1 MRGTIYRRLEQD
13 ARLADEDP
21 WAPLHPSPTELRR
34 AVAEACWEILCEP
47 VQARG
52 SCPFAVCDAFDQAR
66 RDLGLVVLQHRLPK
80 RAFVRSDARREA
92 TLSRGARA

>member
-21 WAPLHPSPTELRR
+21 ETSLHPSSTELRR
-34 AVAEACWEILCEP
+34 AIAETCWGILGEP

-66 RDLGLVVLQHRLPK
+66 RNLTLFVLQHCLPK
-80 RAFVRSDARREA
+80 RAFARSGVRREA

>member
-1 MRGTIYRRLEQD
+1 MRGALYRRLEQD

-21 WAPLHPSPTELRR
+21 WAPLHPSSMELRR
-34 AVAEACWEILCEP
+34 AVAEACWEILGEP

-52 SCPFAVCDAFDQAR
+52 SSPFALGDAFDQAR
-66 RDLGLVVLQHRLPK
+66 RDSGLFALQHRPPK
-80 RAFVRSDARREA
+80 HAFARSVVRREA